1 MNLLLEVK
9 NLSVEFK
16 KGKKILDH
24 VSFEVKKGEMIS
36 LIGLNGTGKST
47 LLKAIV
53 GLVKPTSG
61 TVVKHTDKI
70 FYIPQ
75 KSDLDTSFPLT
86 VKEFSELFGS
96 KNYADYLLQ
105 TGMQKFLKSRV
116 GDLSGGEYQ
125 RVLIALAL
133 SQQPDLLLLDEPTS
147 GVDIAGEES
156 FYQLVHDIRQQY
168 GLSIILVSHN
178 IHLVVKNADKVLCL
192 AGHLCCTGSPKEM
205 QDNKEFQMIF
215 GKYLQPYIHHHDH
228 TH

>member
-1 MNLLLEVK
+1 MNTLLEVK
-9 NLSVEFK
+9 NLSVEFS
-16 KGKKILDH
+16 GKRKVLDN
-24 VSFEVKKGEMIS
+24 VSFQVNKAELIS

-47 LLKAIV
+47 LLKTIV
-53 GLVKPTSG
+53 GLVMPTSG
-61 TVVKHTDKI
+61 EITKHTEKI

-86 VKEFSELFGS
+86 VKEFCELFGS
-96 KNYADYLLQ
+96 EDYEKYLSQ
-105 TGMQKFLKSRV
+105 NGMKSFLKSKV

-133 SQQPDLLLLDEPTS
+133 SQKPDLLLLDEPTA
-147 GVDIAGEES
+147 GVDIASEES
-156 FYQLVHDIRQQY
+156 FYKLVHDIRKKH
-168 GLSIILVSHN
+168 GISIILVSHN

-205 QDNKEFQMIF
+205 EQSKEFQAIF